1 MRALPASEFAD
12 ILPRVQ
18 KPSRYL
24 GRELN
29 TVHKDLDEVDVRIAL
44 AFPDLYDLGLPNLGL
59 MILYDILNR
68 QPGIWAERVYHPGL
82 DMENELRRRGL
93 PLFALESR
101 SPLGEFDAIGFTLQ
115 HELSYTNILN
125 MLDLSGIPLLSAERG
140 DAHPLILAGGPGA
153 FNPEPLADFMD
164 VFVPGDGEEAILE
177 LAQGI
182 RETKGLPREQRLQRL
197 AQIQGAF
204 VPCLFGTKTL
214 PDGMV
219 ATDAPAGA
227 IRKRI
232 VVDLD
237 KAPFPTS
244 YIVPFT
250 EQVHDRI
257 SLEILRGCTHGCR
270 FCQAG
275 MITRPVR
282 ERSVETL
289 DRLMCDVLARTG
301 YEQVAL
307 ASLSTCEY
315 SRIRTLAARATECAT
330 PQMVSVSLPSLRLD
344 TFAVELAEM
353 VETVRRTGL
362 TFAPEAATPRLRKV
376 INKWITD
383 EDLFA
388 VIQAVFSRGW
398 DLVKLYF
405 MIGLPTEQEEDVRRI
420 AHLVND
426 VERRGRRV
434 NRRARVNTGIATF
447 VPKPH
452 TPFQWERQIS
462 VAETLEKQRLLGS
475 LLKGRVKFGRH
486 EARMS
491 AIEGIISRGDRRIGK
506 LLLEAHRLGCRM
518 DSWREHFN
526 FENWRRAFDASGVNP
541 DEYLRERD
549 PEIPLPWDVIDPMVE
564 RNHLLLERQR
574 ALGGELTPDCR
585 EGQCN
590 QCGVMLRKMEPCI
603 TLLGVPRMREEDAAV
618 EVLHAPKQPE
628 REPRQRMRFRFARR
642 GEMRFLSHHEMVN
655 AISRALRRA
664 RIPVAFSRGFHP
676 QLKLALGTALPVGVA
691 SEGEYADV
699 LLTDILGPRQFAER
713 LNAELP
719 EGITVLAA
727 WDAPLRAASLAAGIV
742 AQAYEITIPNAI
754 SGGPEQVRARIDQL
768 IRSEALV
775 VKRPSKGKIRR
786 VDIRPLIQQ
795 LELAESGADEVRVR
809 LFLKDH
815 NNLKGRPQ
823 EVVEALLGDLAA
835 GWFVTRVRKLD
846 SFVQRQGRL
855 ASVAEEATES
865 GRGGKVGGAR
875 ENRIEALR
883 D

>member
-1 MRALPASEFAD
+1 MTALPDSELTD

-24 GRELN
+24 GREVN
-29 TVHKDLDEVDVRIAL
+29 AVRKDPGEVDVRIAF

-59 MILYDILNR
+59 MILYNILNR
-68 QPGIWAERVYHPGL
+68 QPGVWAERVYHPAI

-125 MLDLSGIPLLSAERG
+125 MLDLSGIPLLSADRG
-140 DAHPLILAGGPGA
+140 DAHPLILAGG
-153 FNPEPLADFMD
+153 
-164 VFVPGDGEEAILE
+164 

-182 RETKGLPREQRLQRL
+182 RETKGLPREQRLRRL
-197 AQIQGAF
+197 AQIDGAF

-219 ATDAPAGA
+219 ATDAAPRT
-227 IRKRI
+227 IQKRVI
-232 VVDLD
+232 EDLD

-257 SLEILRGCTHGCR
+257 SLEVFRGCTHGCR

-275 MITRPVR
+275 MIARPVR
-282 ERSVETL
+282 ERSIETL

-307 ASLSTCEY
+307 ASLSTCDY
-315 SRIRTLAARATECAT
+315 SRIRTLVARATERAA

-353 VETVRRTGL
+353 LETVRRTGL

-376 INKWITD
+376 INKWLTD
-383 EDLFA
+383 EDLFE

-398 DLVKLYF
+398 DRVKLYF

-420 AHLVND
+420 AHLVNE
-426 VERRGRRV
+426 VVRRGRRV
-434 NRRARVNTGIATF
+434 NQRAHVSTGIATF

-462 VAETLEKQRLLGS
+462 IAETLEKQRLLAS
-475 LLKGRVKFGRH
+475 LLKSRVKFGRH
-486 EARMS
+486 DAQMS
-491 AIEGIISRGDRRIGK
+491 VIEGVISRGDRRIGK
-506 LLLEAHRLGCRM
+506 VLLEAHRLGCKM
-518 DSWREHFN
+518 DSWREHFE
-526 FENWRRAFDASGVNP
+526 FDNWRRAFDASGVDP

-564 RNHLLLERQR
+564 HGHLLLERER
-574 ALGGELTPDCR
+574 ALAGELTPDCR

-590 QCGVMLRKMEPCI
+590 QCGVMLRLMDPCI
-603 TLLGVPRMREEDAAV
+603 NLLGMPRRREEDAAAEGLQV
-618 EVLHAPKQPE
+618 PKQPE
-628 REPRQRMRFRFARR
+628 RKPRQRMRFRFARR
-642 GEMRFLSHHEMVN
+642 GEMRFLSHHETVN
-655 AISRALRRA
+655 AIARALRRA
-664 RIPVAFSRGFHP
+664 RIPVAFSHGFHP
-676 QLKLALGTALPVGVA
+676 QMKLALGTALPVGVA

-699 LLTDILGPRQFAER
+699 LLTDILSSRQFAER

-719 EGITVLAA
+719 EGISVLAA
-727 WDAPLRAASLAAGIV
+727 WEAPLKAASLAAGIV

-754 SGGPEQVRARIDQL
+754 SGGPAKVQTRIDR
-768 IRSEALV
+768 I
-775 VKRPSKGKIRR
+775 VKSDSLTVERPSKKRVRR

-795 LELAESGADEVRVR
+795 LQLAEAGTDETRVH

-815 NNLKGRPQ
+815 NGVKGRPQ
-823 EVVEALLGDLAA
+823 EVVEALIGDHAA
-835 GWFVTRVRKLD
+835 GWFLTKVRKLD
-846 SFVQRQGRL
+846 SFVRRRGRL
-855 ASVAEEATES
+855 ASVAEEAVQS
-865 GRGGKVGGAR
+865 SRGGKEGGAN
-875 ENRIEALR
+875 EDHVEVLR
-883 D
+883 G